1 VPEGDTIHG
10 AARQLRAAFGT
21 DTLAAFEGPRV
32 RGPQPVLGSP
42 MEITARGK
50 HLLVGFDGGVT
61 LHTHLGMDGWW
72 RVERA
77 PGRAVPPGGPP
88 GRGLLAR
95 LSTHR
100 ASAIVGGTPTVE
112 LLSDADLRRHPVLR
126 KLGPDLCDEAVDLD
140 EIESRLGLLDPDTPI
155 GVVLLDQRPAS
166 GIGNVYRSEVL
177 WAERV
182 APRVRLGDVGSD
194 ERRRLYTTAHRLL
207 RANIGRRRR
216 TIPSGYAAYER
227 TGRAC
232 PRCRTRIRAERLGE
246 QARTVWWCARCQ
258 DAEAAQT
265 PSAGSQIP
273 RPSR

>member
-1 VPEGDTIHG
+1 M
-10 AARQLRAAFGT
+10 R
-21 DTLAAFEGPRV
+21 
-32 RGPQPVLGSP
+32 
-42 MEITARGK
+42 ITARGK
-50 HLLVGFDGGVT
+50 HLLISFDGDVT

-77 PGRAVPPGGPP
+77 PGRAVPRSGPP
-88 GRGLLAR
+88 GQGLMAR
-95 LSTHR
+95 LSTRR

-112 LLSDADLRRHPVLR
+112 LLRDADLRRHPVLR
-126 KLGPDLCDEAVDLD
+126 TIGPDLCDETVDLD
-140 EIESRLGLLDPDTPI
+140 EIENHLNQLDPDTPI

-177 WAERV
+177 WAEGI
-182 APRVRLGDVGSD
+182 APRMRLGDVVPD

-216 TIPSGYAAYER
+216 TIPTGLAAYER

-246 QARTVWWCARCQ
+246 QARTVWWCPTCQ
-258 DAEAAQT
+258 TTDDLVV
-265 PSAGSQIP
+265 
-273 RPSR
+273 RR